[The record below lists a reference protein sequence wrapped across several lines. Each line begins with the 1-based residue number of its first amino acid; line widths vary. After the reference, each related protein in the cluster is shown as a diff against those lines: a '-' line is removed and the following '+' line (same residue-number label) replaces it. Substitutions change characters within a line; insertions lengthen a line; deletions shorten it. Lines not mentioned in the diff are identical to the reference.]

1 MDLMHASMDLELVKK
16 YLINRLLALKQTSII
31 SDALEWVLYRINVF
45 LDAQKKRVWCAL
57 PSDDR
62 DGLEFVLGVLEKAL
76 CVFK

>member
-1 MDLMHASMDLELVKK
+1 MHLNESYK
-16 YLINRLLALKQTSII
+16 
-31 SDALEWVLYRINVF
+31 YRINVF
-45 LDAQKKRVWCAL
+45 LDAQKKRLWYAQ